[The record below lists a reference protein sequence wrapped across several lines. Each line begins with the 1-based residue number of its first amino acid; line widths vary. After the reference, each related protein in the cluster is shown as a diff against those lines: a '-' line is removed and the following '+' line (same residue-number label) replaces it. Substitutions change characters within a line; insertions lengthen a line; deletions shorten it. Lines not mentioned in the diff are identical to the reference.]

1 MSIVEFL
8 NQSVKIPLG
17 FLKIFKRLLL
27 IPPAMEILLTV
38 PFKIPKVVI
47 KGHVVLEIVD
57 ALYLTRIVVRGSLN
71 SIPLLYNLILIPIV

>member
-1 MSIVEFL
+1 MSIVKFL
-8 NQSVKIPLG
+8 NQSVEIPLG
-17 FLKIFKRLLL
+17 FLKIFKRFLL
-27 IPPAMEILLTV
+27 IPPSMKILLTV